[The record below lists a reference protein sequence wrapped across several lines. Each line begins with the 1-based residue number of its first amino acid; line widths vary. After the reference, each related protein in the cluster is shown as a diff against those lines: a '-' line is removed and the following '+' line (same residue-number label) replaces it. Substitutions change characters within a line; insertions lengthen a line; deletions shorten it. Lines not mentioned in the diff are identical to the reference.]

1 MKITVCHKS
10 GACTNLTADDY
21 CHIEVDGVIVWYP
34 EVDDRA
40 PKSSEVANDSASH
53 NTDYE
58 AACLIYDEYI
68 CDLDP
73 VAPKNFRT
81 WCEQRLNQADK
92 APDIS

>member
-40 PKSSEVANDSASH
+40 PKSSEVANDSASP
-53 NTDYE
+53 NTE
-58 AACLIYDEYI
+58 REEI
-68 CDLDP
+68 CPFCAGTGNENHWVGAGKEKPCNHCHGEGKRSP
-73 VAPKNFRT
+73 V
-81 WCEQRLNQADK
+81 
-92 APDIS
+92 S